1 MSGPRLP
8 TLAWRN
14 IWRNRRRTLITLF
27 SIAFGT
33 LLAVLMTGIGD
44 SSYAEMIDHAA
55 RLGGGH
61 VIVQHPDYLELPALD
76 KTVEAPAAALEAIA
90 GEPEVRAAVPRVTGG
105 VMLATSTNNV
115 GAAIIAIDP
124 TREDPTTLG
133 IVDSLVAG
141 EMFTGPADPG
151 IILGKT
157 LAENL
162 DLELGKKVVFTV
174 TDKSGE
180 IANGLAR
187 VSGIL
192 ETGAVEIDANLA
204 LMPIDTFRGVLGYGP
219 DEVTQIAVF
228 VDDHRIAEALSAR
241 LQAEYAGQLAASGGQ
256 PAAVLPWFEASPDLA
271 GFVTMKVT
279 GTIIFEIIV
288 TVLIAA
294 GIFNTLFVSVMER
307 MRELGILAAIGFS
320 SRQLFG
326 LVVWE
331 SLWLGLCG
339 IVAGVLLSAGP
350 YWYLST
356 TGLDTTAMMGG
367 NAQISGVTMSPILYV
382 RLYPDHALYI
392 ALAIVVATVAAGLYP
407 AFKAGRVAPV
417 EAIRI
422 V

>member
-61 VIVQHPDYLELPALD
+61 VIVQHEGYLELPSLK
-76 KTVEAPAAALEAIA
+76 KTVRATPETLAAIGAD
-90 GEPEVRAAVPRVTGG
+90 PEVRAVVPRVTGG

-115 GAAIIAIDP
+115 GAGVLAVDP
-124 TREDPTTLG
+124 TLEDTTTLG
-133 IVDSLVAG
+133 IVDSLSEG
-141 EMFTGPADPG
+141 EMFTSPDDEG

-162 DLELGKKVVFTV
+162 DVTLGNKVVYTV

-180 IANGLAR
+180 IVSGLAR
-187 VSGIL
+187 VSGII
-192 ETGAVEIDANLA
+192 ETGAVEVDAGMA
-204 LMPIDTFRGVLGYGP
+204 LLPINAMRGVLGYEP
-219 DEVTQIAVF
+219 DEATQLAVF
-228 VDDHRIAEALSAR
+228 VDDHRVAESLANR
-241 LQAEYAGQLAASGGQ
+241 LGDELGGQLGDQ
-256 PAAVLPWFEASPDLA
+256 AAVLPWFEASPDLA

-326 LVVWE
+326 LVLWE

-339 IVAGVLLSAGP
+339 IVAGVLLTAWP
-350 YWYLST
+350 YYYLST
-356 TGLDTTAMMGG
+356 TGLDTAAMMGDSG
-367 NAQISGVTMSPILYV
+367 QAQISGVTMSQVLYV
-382 RLYPDHALYI
+382 ELYPDHAVYI
-392 ALAIVVATVAAGLYP
+392 ALAIVIATMAAGLYP
-407 AFKAGRVAPV
+407 ASRAGRVSPV

>member
-1 MSGPRLP
+1 MPGPRLP

-14 IWRNRRRTLITLF
+14 IWRNRRRTLITLV

-61 VIVQHPDYLELPALD
+61 VIVQHDDYVELPSLKSTVHADPELLD
-76 KTVEAPAAALEAIA
+76 EIRA
-90 GEPEVRAAVPRVTGG
+90 EPEVRAVVPRIAGG
-105 VMLATSTNNV
+105 AMLATSSNNV
-115 GAAIIAIDP
+115 GAAVLGIDP
-124 TREDPTTLG
+124 SAEDQTTLG
-133 IVDSLVAG
+133 LVEAISAG
-141 EMFTGPADPG
+141 EMFASPDDEG

-162 DLELGKKVVFTV
+162 DVELGKKVVYTV

-180 IANGLAR
+180 ITSGLAR

-192 ETGAVEIDANLA
+192 ETGATEVDARTA
-204 LMPIDTFRGVLGYGP
+204 LLPINALRGVLGYER
-219 DEVTQIAVF
+219 DEVTQLAIL
-228 VDDHRIAEALSAR
+228 VDDHRVSEGLANR
-241 LQAEYAGQLAASGGQ
+241 LNSELGPELGEH
-256 PAAVLPWFEASPDLA
+256 AAVLPWFVAQPDLA

-279 GTIIFEIIV
+279 GTLIFELIV
-288 TVLIAA
+288 TILIAA

-320 SRQLFG
+320 SRQLFS
-326 LVVWE
+326 LVLWE

-339 IVAGVLLSAGP
+339 IVAGAVLTAWP
-350 YWYLST
+350 YYYLST
-356 TGLDTTAMMGG
+356 TGYDTTAMTGEGG
-367 NAQISGVTMSPILYV
+367 SAQVSGVTMSQILYV
-382 RLYPDHALYI
+382 EIYPEHLAYI
-392 ALAIVVATVAAGLYP
+392 GLAVILATLAAGLYP
-407 AFKAGRVAPV
+407 AYKAGRVSPV

>member
-1 MSGPRLP
+1 MPGPRLP

-61 VIVQHPDYLELPALD
+61 VIVQHEGYLGLPSLK
-76 KTVEAPAAALEAIA
+76 KTVRAKPETLDAIDSD
-90 GEPEVRAAVPRVTGG
+90 PEVRAVVPRVSGG

-115 GAAIIAIDP
+115 GAGVIGVDP
-124 TREDPTTLG
+124 TQEDTTTLG
-133 IVDSLVAG
+133 IVESLSEG
-141 EMFTGPADPG
+141 EMFTSPDDEG

-162 DLELGKKVVFTV
+162 DVTLGKKVVYTV

-187 VSGIL
+187 VTGII
-192 ETGAVEIDANLA
+192 ETGAVEVDAGLA
-204 LMPIDTFRGVLGYGP
+204 LLPINTLREVLGYEP
-219 DEVTQIAVF
+219 DEVTQLAVF
-228 VDDHRIAEALSAR
+228 VDDHRLSEAVAAR
-241 LQAEYAGQLAASGGQ
+241 LDAKLGPQLGDDATA
-256 PAAVLPWFEASPDLA
+256 LPWFEALPDLA

-339 IVAGVLLSAGP
+339 IVAGVLLTAWP
-350 YWYLST
+350 YYYFST
-356 TGLDTTAMMGG
+356 TGFDTSAMMGEG
-367 NAQISGVTMSPILYV
+367 GSAQVSGVTMSPVLYV
-382 RLYPDHALYI
+382 ELYPDHAAYI
-392 ALAIVVATVAAGLYP
+392 ALAIVIATLAAGLYP
-407 AFKAGRVAPV
+407 AYKAGRVSPV
-417 EAIRI
+417 DAIRI

>member
-1 MSGPRLP
+1 MSGLRLP

-44 SSYAEMIDHAA
+44 SSYAEMINHAA

-61 VIVQHPDYLELPALD
+61 VIVQHQDYLELPSLK
-76 KTVEAPAAALEAIA
+76 KTVRAEPALLDAIRA
-90 GEPEVRAAVPRVTGG
+90 EPEVRAVVPRVVGG

-115 GAAIIAIDP
+115 GAMIIGVDP
-124 TREDPTTLG
+124 RVEDQTTLG
-133 IVDSLVAG
+133 FVESLSAG
-141 EMFTGPADPG
+141 EMFASPDDEG

-162 DLELGKKVVFTV
+162 DVTLGKKVVYTV

-192 ETGAVEIDANLA
+192 ETGAVEVDANTA
-204 LMPIDTFRGVLGYGP
+204 LLPIGALRGVLGYEP
-219 DEVTQIAVF
+219 DEVTMLAVF
-228 VDDHRIAEALSAR
+228 VDDHRVAEALAQR
-241 LQAEYAGQLAASGGQ
+241 LGEQLGEQLGEH
-256 PAAVLPWFEASPDLA
+256 AAVLPWFTASPDLA

-279 GTIIFEIIV
+279 GTVIFEIIV

-326 LVVWE
+326 LVLWE

-339 IVAGVLLSAGP
+339 IAAGVLLTAWP
-350 YWYLST
+350 YYYFST
-356 TGLDTTAMMGG
+356 TGFDTSAMMGDSG
-367 NAQISGVTMSPILYV
+367 GAQISGVTMSQVLYV
-382 RLYPDHALYI
+382 QLYPEHAVYI
-392 ALAIVVATVAAGLYP
+392 ALAVVIATLAAGLYP
-407 AFKAGRVAPV
+407 AYRAGRVSPV

>member
-61 VIVQHPDYLELPALD
+61 VIVQDESYVELPSLN
-76 KTVEAPAAALEAIA
+76 KTVRAEPELLEAIR
-90 GEPEVRAAVPRVTGG
+90 EQREVRAAVPRVVGG

-115 GAAIIAIDP
+115 GAGIIGIDP
-124 TREDPTTLG
+124 ALEDRTTFGLVES
-133 IVDSLVAG
+133 IVEG
-141 EMFTGPADPG
+141 EMFTSADDEG

-162 DLELGKKVVFTV
+162 DVTIGKKVVYTV

-180 IANGLAR
+180 ITNGLAR

-192 ETGAVEIDANLA
+192 ETGAVEVDAGTA
-204 LMPIDTFRGVLGYGP
+204 LLPINALRGVLGYEA

-228 VDDHRIAEALSAR
+228 VDDHRVAEKLAAR
-241 LQAEYAGQLAASGGQ
+241 LGAQLELDEG
-256 PAAVLPWFEASPDLA
+256 AAVLPWFVASPDLA

-279 GTIIFEIIV
+279 GTLIFEIIV

-294 GIFNTLFVSVMER
+294 GIFNTMFVSVMER

-339 IVAGVLLSAGP
+339 IVAGVLLSAWP
-350 YWYLST
+350 YYYFST
-356 TGLDTTAMMGG
+356 TGFDTTVMMGDSG
-367 NAQISGVTMSPILYV
+367 NAQISGVTMSQVLYV
-382 RLYPDHALYI
+382 ELYPDHAAYI
-392 ALAIVVATVAAGLYP
+392 ALAVVLATLAAGLYP
-407 AFKAGRVAPV
+407 AYKAGRVSPV

>member
-33 LLAVLMTGIGD
+33 LLATLMTGIGD

-61 VIVQHPDYLELPALD
+61 VIVQHRGYVELPSLD
-76 KTVEAPAAALEAIA
+76 KTVRAEPELLDAIRA
-90 GEPEVRAAVPRVTGG
+90 EPEVRAVVPRVVGG

-115 GAAIIAIDP
+115 GAAVIGIDP
-124 TREDPTTLG
+124 GVEDRTTLG
-133 IVDSLVAG
+133 LVDSLAEG
-141 EMFTGPADPG
+141 EMFASADDEG

-162 DLELGKKVVFTV
+162 DVTLGKKVVYTV

-180 IANGLAR
+180 ITNGLAR

-192 ETGAVEIDANLA
+192 ETGAVEIDAGMA
-204 LMPIDTFRGVLGYGP
+204 LLPIGALRGVLGYEP
-219 DEVTQIAVF
+219 DEVTQLAVF
-228 VDDHRIAEALSAR
+228 VDDHRVSEGLANHLAEQLGDR
-241 LQAEYAGQLAASGGQ
+241 LGEHG
-256 PAAVLPWFEASPDLA
+256 AVLPWFTASPDLA

-279 GTIIFEIIV
+279 GTLIFEIIV

-326 LVVWE
+326 LVIWE

-339 IVAGVLLSAGP
+339 IVAGVLLTAWP
-350 YWYLST
+350 YYYFST
-356 TGLDTTAMMGG
+356 TGFDTSVTMGNDG
-367 NAQISGVTMSPILYV
+367 SAQVSGVTMSQVLYV
-382 RLYPDHALYI
+382 ELYPDHAAYI
-392 ALAIVVATVAAGLYP
+392 ALAVVVATLAAGLYP
-407 AFKAGRVAPV
+407 AYKAGRVSPV

>member
-8 TLAWRN
+8 SLAWRN

-33 LLAVLMTGIGD
+33 LLAVLMTGLGD
-44 SSYAEMIDHAA
+44 SSYAEMINHAA

-61 VIVQHPDYLELPALD
+61 VIVQDQGYLELPSLK
-76 KTVEAPAAALEAIA
+76 KTVRADPALIEAIA
-90 GEPEVRAAVPRVTGG
+90 ADPQVRAVVPRVGGG

-115 GAAIIAIDP
+115 GAMIIGIDP
-124 TREDPTTLG
+124 RVEDQTTLG
-133 IVDSLVAG
+133 FVDSIREG
-141 EMFTGPADPG
+141 EMFASADDEG

-162 DLELGKKVVFTV
+162 DVTLGKKVVYTV

-187 VSGIL
+187 VSGII
-192 ETGAVEIDANLA
+192 ETGAVEVDGNTA
-204 LMPIDTFRGVLGYGP
+204 LLPIGALREVLGYQG
-219 DEVTQIAVF
+219 DEVTQLAVF
-228 VDDHRIAEALSAR
+228 VDDHRVAE
-241 LQAEYAGQLAASGGQ
+241 QLAKRL
-256 PAAVLPWFEASPDLA
+256 AADLGDQLGEQATVLPWFEASPDLA
-271 GFVTMKVT
+271 GFVSMKVS
-279 GTIIFEIIV
+279 GTVIFEIIV

-307 MRELGILAAIGFS
+307 MRELGIMAAIGFS

-326 LVVWE
+326 LVLWE

-339 IVAGVLLSAGP
+339 IAAGVLLTAWP
-350 YWYLST
+350 YYYLST
-356 TGLDTTAMMGG
+356 TGLDTAVFMGDSG
-367 NAQISGVTMSPILYV
+367 GGAQVSGVSMSQVMYV
-382 RLYPDHALYI
+382 QIYPENAAYI
-392 ALAIVVATVAAGLYP
+392 ALAVIVATVSAGLYP
-407 AFKAGRVAPV
+407 AFKAGRVSPV

>member
-33 LLAVLMTGIGD
+33 LLAALMTGIGD

-61 VIVQHPDYLELPALD
+61 VIVQHEGYVELPSLD
-76 KTVEAPAAALEAIA
+76 KTVRAEPELLDAIRA
-90 GEPEVRAAVPRVTGG
+90 EPEVRAVVPRVVGG

-115 GAAIIAIDP
+115 GAGIIGVDP
-124 TREDPTTLG
+124 AVEDRTTLG
-133 IVDSLVAG
+133 LVDSLTEG
-141 EMFTGPADPG
+141 EMFASADDEG

-162 DLELGKKVVFTV
+162 DVTIGKKVVYTV

-180 IANGLAR
+180 ITNGLAR

-192 ETGAVEIDANLA
+192 ETGAVEIDAGMA
-204 LMPIDTFRGVLGYGP
+204 LLPIDALRGVLGYEP
-219 DEVTQIAVF
+219 DEVTQLAVF
-228 VDDHRIAEALSAR
+228 VDDHRVSEPLAAR
-241 LQAEYAGQLAASGGQ
+241 LSEQLDARLGEHG
-256 PAAVLPWFEASPDLA
+256 AVLPWFIASPDLA

-279 GTIIFEIIV
+279 GTLIFEIIV

-320 SRQLFG
+320 SRQLFS
-326 LVVWE
+326 LVIWE

-339 IVAGVLLSAGP
+339 IVAGVLLTAWP
-350 YWYLST
+350 YYYFST
-356 TGLDTTAMMGG
+356 TGFDTSAMMGEG
-367 NAQISGVTMSPILYV
+367 GGTQISGVTMSQVLYV
-382 RLYPDHALYI
+382 ELYPDHAAFI
-392 ALAIVVATVAAGLYP
+392 ALAVVVATLAAGLYP
-407 AFKAGRVAPV
+407 AYKAGRVSPV